1 MANKWSSN
9 LIGTKKDEFR
19 VLLGK
24 ILASGLTAAR
34 TFTLQDRSGTLADD
48 TDITNAKARANHTGT
63 QAISTVTSLQ
73 AALDAKQDLDTDL
86 TQIAAITSSNDD
98 VIQKKSGAWTAR
110 TPAQL
115 KTDLSLAKSD
125 VGLGN
130 VDNTS
135 DSTKNSASATLTNKD
150 LKSST
155 NTIEEITTT
164 TSSSTPTPTGG
175 SLRNFFT
182 VTALATN
189 PTFAAP
195 SGTPANGHQLLIRIK
210 DNGTGRTLAWNAIY
224 RSVAA
229 TLPTSTT
236 ASKTSYVGFKYNS
249 ADSKWDCIA
258 YGQEA

>member
-1 MANKWSSN
+1 MARQAQLKHVRKAGAFTGGELGAGELGLDTTNGVWYYSADGSTVVSLNGLFQPLSSVLTN
-9 LIGTKKDEFR
+9 LTSAW
-19 VLLGK
+19 LPAN
-24 ILASGLTAAR
+24 ASGASRLS
-34 TFTLQDRSGTLADD
+34 FHED
-48 TDITNAKARANHTGT
+48 TDNGSN
-63 QAISTVTSLQ
+63 AISLWGQ
-73 AALDAKQDLDTDL
+73 AALGSDFALVLPGISDTLVARSDA
-86 TQIAAITSSNDD
+86 
-98 VIQKKSGAWTAR
+98 
-110 TPAQL
+110 
-115 KTDLSLAKSD
+115 
-125 VGLGN
+125 
-130 VDNTS
+130 
-135 DSTKNSASATLTNKD
+135 ATLTNKD

-164 TSSSTPTPTGG
+164 SSSSTPTPTGG

-236 ASKTSYVGFKYNS
+236 ANKTSYVGFKYNS

-258 YGQEA
+258 YGQEP